1 MSTDDQ
7 KVGLIPVTLMVA
19 GNIMGSGV
27 FLLPANLAS
36 TGGIAIWGWLVTI
49 IGALALSM
57 VYAKMSSLDDSPGG
71 SYAYARRAF
80 GPFLGYQTNV
90 LYWLACWIGNIAMVV
105 IGVGYLSYFFPI
117 LKEPMVL
124 TITCVVFLW
133 IFVGLNIIGP
143 KMITRVQAVA
153 TSLALIPI
161 VGIALFGWFWFKGE
175 TYMAAWNVSGLGTFG
190 AIQSTLNVT
199 LWSFIGVE
207 TASVAAGVV
216 KNPKR
221 NVPIATVGGVL
232 IAAVCYVLS
241 SSAIMG
247 MIPNAELRLSASPFG
262 DAARLALGDTAGA
275 VVSLCAA
282 AGCLGSLGGWTL
294 VAGQTAKAAADDVL
308 FPPIFGKVNKAGTP
322 VAGLLILGVLMTI
335 FQISSISPNAAKE
348 FGLVSSVSVIFT
360 LVPYLYTCSALLL
373 VGHGHLGN
381 QVKTYVGITLIAFVY
396 CIWAVV
402 GSGAEEVMWS
412 FVTLMVI
419 TALYTFNYNRTH
431 KNPFPLDAPVK
442 NGQ

>member
-27 FLLPANLAS
+27 FLLSANLAS

-57 VYAKMSSLDDSPGG
+57 VYAKISSLDDSPGG

-133 IFVGLNIIGP
+133 IFVELNIIGP

-294 VAGQTAKAAADDVL
+294 VAGQTAKAAADDGL